1 MSKLKLFT
9 IILVIGLLVFCAGSI
24 SSPAIADAPAGLPR
38 RYVIDDVPQY
48 YQSQMECGPVAMRM
62 VLAYYDVDL
71 TTSAIKEEIFT
82 DESVGTTPEDLVE
95 YPKSLG
101 FKAREVSGNI
111 DELARSIADDCPVI
125 VRQWKTDEAKEEG
138 TVSHYRVVIGYDYDQ
153 QMIYMRDPSKS
164 GLSSAS
170 FQQFNELWDVQKER
184 GRSTRNWMLIVHKG
198 K

>member
-1 MSKLKLFT
+1 MSKLKLLA
-9 IILVIGLLVFCAGSI
+9 IIWVIGLLVFFAGSI
-24 SSPAIADAPAGLPR
+24 SSPANADAPAGLPR
-38 RYVIDDVPQY
+38 RFVIDNVPQY

-62 VLAYYDVDL
+62 VLAYYGVEL

-82 DESVGTTPEDLVE
+82 DESVGTRPEDLAE

-101 FKAREVSGNI
+101 FQARAVYGDI
-111 DELARSIADDCPVI
+111 DELAKSIADGCPVI
-125 VRQWKTDEAKEEG
+125 VRQWKTDEAMEEG

-164 GLSSAS
+164 GLSTAS

-198 K
+198 E